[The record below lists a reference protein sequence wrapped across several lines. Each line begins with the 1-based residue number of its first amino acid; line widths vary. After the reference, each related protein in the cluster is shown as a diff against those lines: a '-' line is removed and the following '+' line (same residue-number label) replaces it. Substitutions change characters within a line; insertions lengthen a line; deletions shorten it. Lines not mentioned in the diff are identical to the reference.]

1 MPTTPTTGEYQ
12 VQPGHTLVDIAARFG
27 TTVEAVAQLNG
38 LEDPDV
44 ILYGSTLNVPDV
56 GEDAG
61 DASAG
66 VSP

>member
-12 VQPGHTLVDIAARFG
+12 VQPGHTLTHIAARFD